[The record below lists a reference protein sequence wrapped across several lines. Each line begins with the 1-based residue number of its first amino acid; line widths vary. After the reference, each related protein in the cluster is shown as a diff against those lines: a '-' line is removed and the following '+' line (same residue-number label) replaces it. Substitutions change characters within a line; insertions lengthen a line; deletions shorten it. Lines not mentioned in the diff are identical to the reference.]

1 MKRRKKPSVRRPECR
16 LRDKVIF
23 IDVFFRDAGPR
34 ADVQRTGGENS
45 IETQSRFSRDNFA
58 CNVILYSNF
67 KNTAVSFSIRYINRI
82 DTADR

>member
-1 MKRRKKPSVRRPECR
+1 MFADPSVGYET
-16 LRDKVIF
+16 KFFF

-67 KNTAVSFSIRYINRI
+67 KNTGLVFHLIYNSN
-82 DTADR
+82 

>member
-1 MKRRKKPSVRRPECR
+1 MFAGPSVGCETK
-16 LRDKVIF
+16 LFF

-45 IETQSRFSRDNFA
+45 IETQSRFSRDNLA

-67 KNTAVSFSIRYINRI
+67 KNTSVSFSIRFINRI